1 MRAPGFALASAFSL
15 AAVVVLGALTAL
27 VALVFLLG
35 QWVFSP
41 QPRPPALIA
50 DLSDDGLRGA
60 PCPARS
66 LYEQD
71 ARKKQGVRPPAQ
83 LGERLRQKF
92 PLGSDAS
99 ALAAELATENFE
111 TFAPCPNDEGVFG
124 ARWRSPGWGG
134 SDAYVYW
141 RKDDGDRLNFLDG
154 HVSRTN

>member
-1 MRAPGFALASAFSL
+1 MRAPRFALASAFTL

-27 VALVFLLG
+27 IALVFLVW
-35 QWVFSP
+35 QWIFSP
-41 QPRPPALIA
+41 PPRPPALVA
-50 DLSDDGLRGA
+50 GLADDGLRGA

-83 LGERLRQKF
+83 LGERLREKY
-92 PLGSDAS
+92 PPGSDAS
-99 ALAAELATENFE
+99 ALAAELEAEHFE
-111 TFAPCPNDEGVFG
+111 KIAPCPNDESVFG

-134 SDAYVYW
+134 PDAYVYW
-141 RKDDGDRLNFLDG
+141 RKDDGDRLTFIDG